1 MWSWIFGFLV
11 VEAYQAATR
20 SMARLNRT
28 AALLM
33 RKYGEYSIVE
43 FMQYHLKSLWL
54 EMFDTGSEFS
64 PALSSWPGNDQTVKS
79 NHIKPM

>member
-1 MWSWIFGFLV
+1 MYIKHLYVSYSFTTA

-33 RKYGEYSIVE
+33 HRYGEGIIIC
-43 FMQYHLKSLWL
+43 FILQDHHNNIIM
-54 EMFDTGSEFS
+54 
-64 PALSSWPGNDQTVKS
+64 
-79 NHIKPM
+79 